1 MTPLEPAP
9 LELMPTGVPGLDS
22 LLKGGLVRGN
32 SLLLEGPPGSG
43 KSTLALHTL
52 YEGALQ
58 YGEPGLIISF
68 DEFPRQIYQECH
80 SRGLDIES
88 LEQKGLLRV
97 LWTAPKRILEGF
109 TGKNDLLDSIVRQM
123 KIRRLVIDSVT
134 HFKRVAESDAHL
146 REVLGQILSYL
157 KLRGINS
164 VLIKEL
170 ERNDDVMIAFEEYL
184 VDASVRV
191 YNESSIHQGAG
202 HRLLEIRKT
211 RGQPHIS
218 GRHRFE
224 LRREGVTVF
233 PHLRPEDVRARF
245 DGSQAPERTRVR
257 FGVAGLDQML
267 HGGLWKGSFNLL
279 VGYPGTGK
287 SVLAHHFVNTGLRSE
302 ENCLIV
308 TLGNSAERLLSQAR
322 SLGMNWDEDVEADRL
337 RVLQLEPIHLS
348 ADTMLNSILEAVSSF
363 RPTRFVFDS
372 LNDLGKVEQPG
383 ALNEIVLLLSV
394 MLEASAATSLLLHTS
409 NEMGGGSSD
418 EIYDFSYISSAVI
431 QLSMAETE
439 SELRRFASVR
449 KHFGSGHAKELRELT
464 IDEAGVHLDR
474 KATGLTGILR
484 GHALG
489 ARTNLAEEVVPVLDQ
504 LSALM
509 RDLMEKDDVA
519 ESRLKELREARARLG
534 FLDVAL
540 REHFGLTR
548 LTEEAEDLIE
558 ERLSS
563 E

>member
-1 MTPLEPAP
+1 MTPIEPAP

-43 KSTLALHTL
+43 KSTLALHML

-58 YGEPGLIISF
+58 YKEPGLIISF

-88 LEQKGLLRV
+88 LEEQGLLRV
-97 LWTAPKRILEGF
+97 LWTAPRRILEGF
-109 TGKNDLLDSIVRQM
+109 TGKNDLLDSIVQQM
-123 KIRRLVIDSVT
+123 GIRRLVIDSVT

-170 ERNDDVMIAFEEYL
+170 ERNDDVIIAFEEYL

-191 YNESSIHQGAG
+191 YNESSTHQGSA

-211 RGQPHIS
+211 RGQEHIA

-224 LRREGVTVF
+224 LKREGVTVF
-233 PHLRPEDVRARF
+233 PHLRPADVRARF
-245 DGSQAPERTRVR
+245 DSPRSPSQARVR
-257 FGVAGLDQML
+257 FGVSGLDQML
-267 HGGLWKGSFNLL
+267 NGGLWKGSFNLL

-287 SVLAHHFVNTGLRSE
+287 SVLAHHFINTGLQAEERS
-302 ENCLIV
+302 LIV
-308 TLGNSAERLLSQAR
+308 TLGNSPERLLSQAR
-322 SLGMNWDEDVEADRL
+322 SLGMNWDRDMESDRL
-337 RVLQLEPIHLS
+337 GVLRLEPIHLS
-348 ADTMLNSILEAVSSF
+348 ADTMLNTILEHVVKF
-363 RPTRFVFDS
+363 RPQRFVFDS
-372 LNDLGKVEQPG
+372 LNELGKLDRPD
-383 ALNEIVLLLSV
+383 ALGEIVLLLSA
-394 MLEASAATSLLLHTS
+394 MLEASGATSLLLHTS
-409 NEMGGGSSD
+409 SEMGGGSSGD
-418 EIYDFSYISSAVI
+418 VYDFAYLSSAVI

-449 KHFGSGHAKELRELT
+449 KHFGSGHAKELRELI
-464 IDEAGVHLDR
+464 IDGTGVHLDR
-474 KATGLTGILR
+474 KATGLTGILK

-489 ARTNLAEEVVPVLDQ
+489 ARTNLAEEVVPILDR
-504 LSALM
+504 LSTLM
-509 RDLMEKDDVA
+509 RELMEEDGVA
-519 ESRLKELREARARLG
+519 ESRMNELGEARARLG

-540 REHFGLTR
+540 REHFGLTH
-548 LTEEAEDLIE
+548 LSEEAEDLIE
-558 ERLSS
+558 EGLSS
-563 E
+563 D